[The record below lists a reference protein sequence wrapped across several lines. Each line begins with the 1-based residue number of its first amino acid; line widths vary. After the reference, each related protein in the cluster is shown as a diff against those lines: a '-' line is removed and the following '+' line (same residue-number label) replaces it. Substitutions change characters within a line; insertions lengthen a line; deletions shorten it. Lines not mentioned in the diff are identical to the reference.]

1 MSRILLLLILI
12 AGPLLPLRGEVFML
26 WPWKGGGTASGESLA
41 GSCRESGGCCM
52 RKRCGSTASIFN

>member
-26 WPWKGGGTASGESLA
+26 WPWKGGGTASGES
-41 GSCRESGGCCM
+41 GGCCM
-52 RKRCGSTASIFN
+52 RKRCGSTASIFS

>member
-41 GSCRESGGCCM
+41 GQLPGIGRM
-52 RKRCGSTASIFN
+52 LHA

>member
-26 WPWKGGGTASGESLA
+26 WPWKGGATASGEPQP
-41 GSCRESGGCCM
+41 GQ
-52 RKRCGSTASIFN
+52 